1 MTEWDA
7 SVIESRFQGQV
18 TDEFRAKRP
27 LQLLRTEAQTRFK
40 EFIRSYREG
49 AVFVLRCAAARQVRW
64 FFAGII
70 SVFALCMHAVPI
82 MLACACE
89 HESDTIAVDVLL
101 GFPYVGATRA
111 ASASYH
117 FLFTQRATVATI
129 SQA

>member
-49 AVFVLRCAAARQVRW
+49 AVFVLRCVTA
-64 FFAGII
+64 
-70 SVFALCMHAVPI
+70 STSAL
-82 MLACACE
+82 
-89 HESDTIAVDVLL
+89 
-101 GFPYVGATRA
+101 
-111 ASASYH
+111 
-117 FLFTQRATVATI
+117 FLKAIFMYLI
-129 SQA
+129 